1 MSDNSKDERD
11 DYDTIFGG
19 GNSKVDEEN
28 SVKED
33 QVGSSDSMIDN
44 DDLEIRSSDD
54 VVLPKSVIH
63 STDDPETDNFQV
75 GLGSS
80 SRKVEGNL
88 GDHDSDTDD
97 QDGFYE
103 IFDPVHLQKP
113 KRKKS
118 GSLMWAVSLLAV
130 VGVGAFV
137 YISNPDILSKVRHN
151 IETGDG
157 AESSPLSPA
166 LNIDE
171 SDMEAIKPEVVQPDS
186 LEETAENPDEAEQVR
201 GTVVEENA
209 ETVSASS
216 IDKKQAPEAKA
227 EAKAEG
233 IVEEKAEPELKE
245 SLTEDTK
252 GEAKQEPI
260 PEVGEEENSSSHLGD
275 SSQSVPGP
283 AVVSGSE
290 KGEPTASPAPSKGG
304 ALLDSPPASS
314 LVSVSDSK
322 EANGPDLSSNTE
334 TSKLEP
340 AKDPVIIKSTE
351 EQKVLDDANLDQ
363 YFDSPGG
370 QILQAIPA
378 PSMNPKKGKNESVI
392 VVHKESRKKEPPSSK
407 SVGKV
412 KIETT
417 PLDTKMVSAD
427 RALKLGRYEA
437 AREMYDELYQLNP
450 RDIRILSGRAVLMQK
465 MGLSGQAILA
475 YEELLNLYPNDTDAI
490 VNLSGLI
497 RKEYPALA
505 LGKLLDLHMNHPGS
519 SVVTAQLGVAY
530 AESGNYTDALR
541 YLGEAAAM
549 DPQNALHFY
558 NMAVISEKASKP
570 DQAVMYYEKALEL
583 DAIYSEGRGGISKEK
598 IYDRLA
604 RIRRN

>member
-11 DYDTIFGG
+11 DYDIIFGG

-28 SVKED
+28 SAKEN
-33 QVGSSDSMIDN
+33 QVDSSDGMIGNN
-44 DDLEIRSSDD
+44 DQETRSSDD
-54 VVLPKSVIH
+54 VVFPKSVIH

-80 SRKVEGNL
+80 SRKVEGGL

-151 IETGDG
+151 LEAGDV

-186 LEETAENPDEAEQVR
+186 LEETAENPDEAEQVGR
-201 GTVVEENA
+201 TVVEENA

-227 EAKAEG
+227 EVKEEAKS
-233 IVEEKAEPELKE
+233 EEKQK
-245 SLTEDTK
+245 S
-252 GEAKQEPI
+252 I
-260 PEVGEEENSSSHLGD
+260 SEVVEKENSSSHFAD
-275 SSQSVPGP
+275 SSQSVLGP
-283 AVVSGSE
+283 AIVSGSE
-290 KGEPTASPAPSKGG
+290 KGEPTTSPAPSTDRAKGE
-304 ALLDSPPASS
+304 AVLDSPPASS
-314 LVSVSDSK
+314 LISVSDSK
-322 EANGPDLSSNTE
+322 DANGPDLSS
-334 TSKLEP
+334 KAGA

-378 PSMNPKKGKNESVI
+378 PSMNPNKGKNESVI
-392 VVHKESRKKEPPSSK
+392 VVHKESRKKEQSSSK
-407 SVGKV
+407 PLGKV

-465 MGLSGQAILA
+465 MGLSGQAISA
-475 YEELLNLYPNDTDAI
+475 YEELLNLYPNDMDAI

-497 RKEYPALA
+497 RKEYPAVA
-505 LGKLLDLHMNHPGS
+505 IGKLLELHMNHLGS

-558 NMAVISEKASKP
+558 NMAVISEKASKL
-570 DQAVMYYEKALEL
+570 DQAVMYYEKALEI